1 MGSLKR
7 VGIFDSGIG
16 GLSVAKSVLESKLFE
31 SAVYFGDTARVPYGV
46 KDEKTI
52 VAFALEC
59 LEFFRTQEVD
69 MLLVACNTVSAYALE
84 SMRTYASFPIIG
96 VIEPGVLA
104 RIQANPALDSSTL
117 ILGTQA
123 TITSARYQ
131 ALLQEAGF
139 SKLSAVATG
148 LFVPIV
154 EEGSYRTP
162 SGAAILQ
169 ACLHHYLHPFLQASE
184 LGGKVPDTIILGCTH
199 FPLIA
204 KEISAYFHHQSTLI
218 HSGDAI
224 VEYLVEHFALKPSSY
239 AQTHIEFFASS
250 DASGLKRRAKI
261 WLDDQGGVSER
272 S

>member
-1 MGSLKR
+1 MKSYKR
-7 VGIFDSGIG
+7 VGIFDSGVG

-59 LEFFRTQEVD
+59 LEFFRAQEVD

-84 SMRTYASFPIIG
+84 SMRSYASFPIIG

-104 RIQANPALDSSTL
+104 RINANPALDSSTL

-131 ALLQEAGF
+131 TLLQEAGF

-162 SGAAILQ
+162 SGAPILQ
-169 ACLHHYLHPFLQASE
+169 ACLHHYLHPFLQARE
-184 LGGKVPDTIILGCTH
+184 FGGKAPDTIILGCTH

-224 VEYLVEHFALKPSSY
+224 VEYLVEHFELKPNTY
-239 AQTHIEFFASS
+239 GKTEIEFFASS
-250 DASGLKRRAKI
+250 DVNGLKKRAQI
-261 WLDDQGGVSER
+261 WLYDKEK
-272 S
+272 

>member
-1 MGSLKR
+1 MKR

-16 GLSVAKSVLESKLFE
+16 GLSVAKSLLESRLFA

-52 VAFALEC
+52 VTFALEC
-59 LEFFRTQEVD
+59 LEFFSAQEVD
-69 MLLVACNTVSAYALE
+69 MLIIACNTVSAYALE
-84 SMRTYASFPIIG
+84 AMRAHASFPVIG

-104 RIQANPALDSSTL
+104 RINANASPTSSTL
-117 ILGTQA
+117 ILGTKA
-123 TITSARYQ
+123 TIESARYQ
-131 ALLQEAGF
+131 TLLLEAGF
-139 SKLSAVATG
+139 SRTCAVATG

-169 ACLHHYLHPFLQASE
+169 ACLHHYLHPFLHAPE
-184 LGGKVPDTIILGCTH
+184 LSGKAPDTIILGCTH

-204 KEISAYFHHQSTLI
+204 QEISAYFSHQSQLI

-224 VEYLVEHFALKPSSY
+224 VEYLLKEFGLKEQRFAR
-239 AQTHIEFFASS
+239 TEIEFYASS
-250 DASGLKRRAKI
+250 DVEGLKRRARI
-261 WLDDQGGVSER
+261 WLES
-272 S
+272 